1 MDPAVNR
8 LPPVTLA
15 LLLAIGA
22 CFLLQLALPPE
33 SLLSFELWPWGQFN
47 LGTAPSGA
55 EVIVGFQPWQLVSYA
70 FLHGGWAHLLF
81 NAWALYQF
89 GAAAENV
96 LGARRFTFFYFFC
109 VVGAGLC
116 QLLVTTMMLD
126 PADPNPVGTVGAS
139 GGIFGLLLAFA
150 VFYPNAKLIFLL
162 FPVPVSAR
170 IAVIVYGVI
179 ELTLGL
185 SGAQSGVAHFA
196 HLGGLAFGWGLLRY
210 WRGLPPFERRPR

>member
-1 MDPAVNR
+1 MNR

-22 CFLLQLALPPE
+22 MFLLQQLLPPE
-33 SLLSFELWPWGQFN
+33 TLVAPFALWPWGRF
-47 LGTAPSGA
+47 PA
-55 EVIVGFQPWQLVSYA
+55 EGLDGSLLTVGFQPWQLVTYG
-70 FLHGGWAHLLF
+70 FLHGGWMHLLF

-89 GAAAENV
+89 GAAVENV
-96 LGARRFTFFYFFC
+96 LGARRFGQYYFFC

-116 QLLVTTMMLD
+116 QLLVTTLMLD
-126 PADPNPVGTVGAS
+126 PLAPHAVPTVGAS

-150 VFYPNAKLIFLL
+150 VFFPDAKLIFLL

-170 IAVIVYGVI
+170 VAVVIYGAI
-179 ELTLGL
+179 ELWLGL

-210 WRGLPPFERRPR
+210 WRGLPPFMPRRRF